1 MFDLSMV
8 IDGINLWWPGLILLG
23 LMIGFLTG
31 MFGVGGGF
39 LLTPFLNIFFGI
51 PYPIAVGSGLAQIF
65 VTGATSAWK
74 HWRNRNVDPLLG
86 LIMAG
91 GALGGTEIGVRLLKL
106 LSLGGSCVIN
116 GRSLVLEDVLMSSLF
131 LVLMVLVAVHI
142 FRESAGNDAEEV
154 DSTIAGRF
162 QKYRIR
168 PVMEFPRSGI
178 TSLSLWIPLFLS
190 FLVGILTGFMGVGG
204 GFIAFPLL
212 VYVLGVPTVIAVGT
226 SAFQILF
233 STGYGALRHAGQG
246 HVELLLVGLLLVGS
260 FVGVQFGVYATKFC
274 GGHKI
279 RRYFA
284 YVIGLGILVILGD
297 SFQKIWG

>member
-106 LSLGGSCVIN
+106 LSLGGSCLIN
-116 GRSLVLEDVLMSSLF
+116 GRSLVLEDIIMSLLF

-142 FRESAGNDAEEV
+142 LRESAGNDAEEV
-154 DSTIAGRF
+154 DSTIAGF
-162 QKYRIR
+162 LQKYRIR
-168 PVMEFPRSGI
+168 PMMAFPRSGI

-190 FLVGILTGFMGVGG
+190 FLVGILTGLMGVGG

-226 SAFQILF
+226 SALQILF
-233 STGYGALRHAGQG
+233 STGYGAFRHAGLG
-246 HVELLLVGLLLVGS
+246 HVELILVGLLLAGS
-260 FVGVQFGVYATKFC
+260 LVGVQLGVYATKFL
-274 GGHKI
+274 GGRKI

-297 SFQKIWG
+297 LAKKIIF